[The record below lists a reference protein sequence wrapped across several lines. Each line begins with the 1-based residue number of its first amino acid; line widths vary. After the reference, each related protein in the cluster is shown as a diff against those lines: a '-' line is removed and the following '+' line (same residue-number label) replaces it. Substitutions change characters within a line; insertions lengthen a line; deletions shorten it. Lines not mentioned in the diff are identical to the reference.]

1 MEIKI
6 IRFGRYHHAVSGRL
20 LIDGQHVCDTL
31 EQDAGSLPE
40 GEYVMCRNK
49 ASVLPYY
56 IYSGK
61 EDIGSGLEQK
71 ADCAPEEKSDCVP
84 EEKSDSVPEK
94 KSDCV
99 PEKKSDCVP
108 EEKNRKVFLSMG
120 NGIHGWRRRCIIV
133 GECLHLGF
141 LIRSQE
147 HYDQLLPRLR
157 MQLVRHRPIVVK
169 ISRSPDFVDAA

>member
-20 LIDGQHVCDTL
+20 LIDGQHICDTL
-31 EQDAGSLPE
+31 EQDTGSLPE

-49 ASVLPYY
+49 ASALPYY

-61 EDIGSGLEQK
+61 EED
-71 ADCAPEEKSDCVP
+71 
-84 EEKSDSVPEK
+84 
-94 KSDCV
+94 
-99 PEKKSDCVP
+99 
-108 EEKNRKVFLSMG
+108 RKVFLSMG

>member
-31 EQDAGSLPE
+31 EQDTGSLPE

-49 ASVLPYY
+49 ASALPYY

-71 ADCAPEEKSDCVP
+71 ADCVP
-84 EEKSDSVPEK
+84 EE
-94 KSDCV
+94 
-99 PEKKSDCVP
+99 KSDCVP

-120 NGIHGWRRRCIIV
+120 NGIHGWRHRCIIV

>member
-6 IRFGRYHHAVSGRL
+6 IRFGSYHHAVSGRL

-31 EQDAGSLPE
+31 EQDTGSLPE

-49 ASVLPYY
+49 ASALPYY

-71 ADCAPEEKSDCVP
+71 ADCAPEE
-84 EEKSDSVPEK
+84 
-94 KSDCV
+94 
-99 PEKKSDCVP
+99 KSDCVP

>member
-31 EQDAGSLPE
+31 EQDTGSLPE

-49 ASVLPYY
+49 ASALPYY

-71 ADCAPEEKSDCVP
+71 ADC
-84 EEKSDSVPEK
+84 VPEK
-94 KSDCV
+94 KADCAQ
-99 PEKKSDCVP
+99 

>member
-20 LIDGQHVCDTL
+20 LIDGQHICDTL

-49 ASVLPYY
+49 ASALPYY

-61 EDIGSGLEQK
+61 EDIGSGLEQ
-71 ADCAPEEKSDCVP
+71 
-84 EEKSDSVPEK
+84 

>member
-31 EQDAGSLPE
+31 EQDTGSLPE

-49 ASVLPYY
+49 ASALPYY

-71 ADCAPEEKSDCVP
+71 ADCVLEQ
-84 EEKSDSVPEK
+84 
-94 KSDCV
+94 
-99 PEKKSDCVP
+99 KSDCVP

>member
-31 EQDAGSLPE
+31 EQDNGSLPE

-49 ASVLPYY
+49 ASALPYY

-61 EDIGSGLEQK
+61 EDIGSSLEQK
-71 ADCAPEEKSDCVP
+71 ADCA
-84 EEKSDSVPEK
+84 
-94 KSDCV
+94 

-120 NGIHGWRRRCIIV
+120 NGIHGWRHRCIIV

>member
-31 EQDAGSLPE
+31 EQDTGSLPE

-49 ASVLPYY
+49 ASALPYY

-71 ADCAPEEKSDCVP
+71 ADCAKEQKA
-84 EEKSDSVPEK
+84 
-94 KSDCV
+94 
-99 PEKKSDCVP
+99 DCVP

>member
-31 EQDAGSLPE
+31 EQDTGSLPE

-49 ASVLPYY
+49 ASALPYY

-84 EEKSDSVPEK
+84 EEK
-94 KSDCV
+94 
-99 PEKKSDCVP
+99 
-108 EEKNRKVFLSMG
+108 NRKVFLSMG
-120 NGIHGWRRRCIIV
+120 NGIHGWRRHCIIV

>member
-49 ASVLPYY
+49 ASALPYY

-61 EDIGSGLEQK
+61 KDIGSGLEQK
-71 ADCAPEEKSDCVP
+71 ADCAKEQKA
-84 EEKSDSVPEK
+84 
-94 KSDCV
+94 
-99 PEKKSDCVP
+99 DCVP

-120 NGIHGWRRRCIIV
+120 NGIHGWRHRCIIV

-157 MQLVRHRPIVVK
+157 MQLVRHRSIVVK

>member
-31 EQDAGSLPE
+31 EQDTGSLPE
-40 GEYVMCRNK
+40 GEYQMCRNK
-49 ASVLPYY
+49 VSALPYY
-56 IYSGK
+56 IYSVSK
-61 EDIGSGLEQK
+61 ED
-71 ADCAPEEKSDCVP
+71 
-84 EEKSDSVPEK
+84 
-94 KSDCV
+94 
-99 PEKKSDCVP
+99 
-108 EEKNRKVFLSMG
+108 RKVFLSMG
-120 NGIHGWRRRCIIV
+120 NGIHGWRQRCIIV

>member
-31 EQDAGSLPE
+31 EQDTGSLPE

-49 ASVLPYY
+49 ASALPYY

-61 EDIGSGLEQK
+61 EED
-71 ADCAPEEKSDCVP
+71 
-84 EEKSDSVPEK
+84 
-94 KSDCV
+94 
-99 PEKKSDCVP
+99 
-108 EEKNRKVFLSMG
+108 RKVFLSMG

-169 ISRSPDFVDAA
+169 ISCSPDFVDAA

>member
-49 ASVLPYY
+49 ASALPYY

-71 ADCAPEEKSDCVP
+71 A
-84 EEKSDSVPEK
+84 
-94 KSDCV
+94 DCV

>member
-31 EQDAGSLPE
+31 EQDTGSLPE

-49 ASVLPYY
+49 ASALPYY

-71 ADCAPEEKSDCVP
+71 ADCVPEEKADCVP
-84 EEKSDSVPEK
+84 EE
-94 KSDCV
+94 
-99 PEKKSDCVP
+99 KSDCVP

>member
-31 EQDAGSLPE
+31 EQDTGSLPE

-49 ASVLPYY
+49 ASALPYY

-61 EDIGSGLEQK
+61 EDIVSGLEQK
-71 ADCAPEEKSDCVP
+71 ADCVLEQ
-84 EEKSDSVPEK
+84 
-94 KSDCV
+94 
-99 PEKKSDCVP
+99 KSDCVP

-169 ISRSPDFVDAA
+169 ISRSPDFVDAP

>member
-31 EQDAGSLPE
+31 EQDTGSLPE
-40 GEYVMCRNK
+40 GEYLMCRNK
-49 ASVLPYY
+49 ASALPYY

-71 ADCAPEEKSDCVP
+71 ADCAKEQKA
-84 EEKSDSVPEK
+84 
-94 KSDCV
+94 
-99 PEKKSDCVP
+99 DCVP

>member
-31 EQDAGSLPE
+31 EQDTGSLPE

-49 ASVLPYY
+49 ASALPYY

-71 ADCAPEEKSDCVP
+71 ADCAL
-84 EEKSDSVPEK
+84 
-94 KSDCV
+94 
-99 PEKKSDCVP
+99 

-120 NGIHGWRRRCIIV
+120 NGIHGWRHRCIIV

>member
-20 LIDGQHVCDTL
+20 LIEGQHVCDTL
-31 EQDAGSLPE
+31 EQDTGSLPE
-40 GEYVMCRNK
+40 GEYIMCRNK
-49 ASVLPYY
+49 ASSLPYY

-61 EDIGSGLEQK
+61 EED
-71 ADCAPEEKSDCVP
+71 
-84 EEKSDSVPEK
+84 
-94 KSDCV
+94 
-99 PEKKSDCVP
+99 
-108 EEKNRKVFLSMG
+108 RKVFLSMG

>member
-31 EQDAGSLPE
+31 EQDTGSLPE

-49 ASVLPYY
+49 ASALPYY

-61 EDIGSGLEQK
+61 EDIGSALEQK
-71 ADCAPEEKSDCVP
+71 ADCALEKKSDCVQEEKSDCVP
-84 EEKSDSVPEK
+84 EEKNK
-94 KSDCV
+94 
-99 PEKKSDCVP
+99 
-108 EEKNRKVFLSMG
+108 KVFLSMG
-120 NGIHGWRRRCIIV
+120 NGIHGWRRHCIIV

>member
-31 EQDAGSLPE
+31 EQDTGSLPE
-40 GEYVMCRNK
+40 GEYQMCRNK
-49 ASVLPYY
+49 ASALPYY
-56 IYSGK
+56 IHSGK
-61 EDIGSGLEQK
+61 EGIGNGLEEKSDCVQEEK
-71 ADCAPEEKSDCVP
+71 ADCAPE
-84 EEKSDSVPEK
+84 K
-94 KSDCV
+94 KSDCA
-99 PEKKSDCVP
+99 P

-120 NGIHGWRRRCIIV
+120 NGIHGWRRHCIIV

>member
-1 MEIKI
+1 MEITI

-31 EQDAGSLPE
+31 EQDTGSLPE

-49 ASVLPYY
+49 ASALPYY

-61 EDIGSGLEQK
+61 EED
-71 ADCAPEEKSDCVP
+71 
-84 EEKSDSVPEK
+84 
-94 KSDCV
+94 
-99 PEKKSDCVP
+99 
-108 EEKNRKVFLSMG
+108 RKVFLSMG
-120 NGIHGWRRRCIIV
+120 NGIHGWRHRCIIV

>member
-31 EQDAGSLPE
+31 EQDTGSLPE

-49 ASVLPYY
+49 ASALPYY
-56 IYSGK
+56 IYSEK
-61 EDIGSGLEQK
+61 EED
-71 ADCAPEEKSDCVP
+71 
-84 EEKSDSVPEK
+84 
-94 KSDCV
+94 
-99 PEKKSDCVP
+99 
-108 EEKNRKVFLSMG
+108 RKVFLSMG
-120 NGIHGWRRRCIIV
+120 NGIHGWRHRCIIV

>member
-31 EQDAGSLPE
+31 EQDTGSLPE

-49 ASVLPYY
+49 ASALPYY

-61 EDIGSGLEQK
+61 EDIGSSLEQK
-71 ADCAPEEKSDCVP
+71 SDCA
-84 EEKSDSVPEK
+84 PEK

-157 MQLVRHRPIVVK
+157 MQLVRHRSIVVK

>member
-31 EQDAGSLPE
+31 EPDTGSLPE

-49 ASVLPYY
+49 ASALPYY

-71 ADCAPEEKSDCVP
+71 ADC
-84 EEKSDSVPEK
+84 VPEK
-94 KSDCV
+94 KSDCA
-99 PEKKSDCVP
+99 P

>member
-49 ASVLPYY
+49 ASALPYY

-61 EDIGSGLEQK
+61 EED
-71 ADCAPEEKSDCVP
+71 
-84 EEKSDSVPEK
+84 
-94 KSDCV
+94 
-99 PEKKSDCVP
+99 
-108 EEKNRKVFLSMG
+108 RKVFLSMG

>member
-49 ASVLPYY
+49 ASALPYY

-71 ADCAPEEKSDCVP
+71 ADCAQ
-84 EEKSDSVPEK
+84 EK
-94 KSDCV
+94 KSDCAQ
-99 PEKKSDCVP
+99 

>member
-31 EQDAGSLPE
+31 EQDTGSLPE

-49 ASVLPYY
+49 ASALPYY
-56 IYSGK
+56 IYSVSK
-61 EDIGSGLEQK
+61 ED
-71 ADCAPEEKSDCVP
+71 
-84 EEKSDSVPEK
+84 
-94 KSDCV
+94 
-99 PEKKSDCVP
+99 
-108 EEKNRKVFLSMG
+108 RKVFLSMG

-169 ISRSPDFVDAA
+169 ISRSSDFVDAA

>member
-31 EQDAGSLPE
+31 EQDTGSLPE

-49 ASVLPYY
+49 ASALPYY

-61 EDIGSGLEQK
+61 EED
-71 ADCAPEEKSDCVP
+71 
-84 EEKSDSVPEK
+84 
-94 KSDCV
+94 
-99 PEKKSDCVP
+99 
-108 EEKNRKVFLSMG
+108 RKVFLSMG
-120 NGIHGWRRRCIIV
+120 NGIHGWRHRCIIV

-169 ISRSPDFVDAA
+169 ISCSPDFVDAA

>member
-31 EQDAGSLPE
+31 EQDTGSLPE
-40 GEYVMCRNK
+40 GEYLMCRNK
-49 ASVLPYY
+49 ASALPYY
-56 IYSGK
+56 IYS
-61 EDIGSGLEQK
+61 
-71 ADCAPEEKSDCVP
+71 
-84 EEKSDSVPEK
+84 
-94 KSDCV
+94 
-99 PEKKSDCVP
+99 VP

-157 MQLVRHRPIVVK
+157 MQLVRHRSIVVK

>member
-49 ASVLPYY
+49 ASSLPYY
-56 IYSGK
+56 IYSEME
-61 EDIGSGLEQK
+61 ED
-71 ADCAPEEKSDCVP
+71 
-84 EEKSDSVPEK
+84 
-94 KSDCV
+94 
-99 PEKKSDCVP
+99 
-108 EEKNRKVFLSMG
+108 RKVFLSMG

>member
-31 EQDAGSLPE
+31 EQDTGSLPE

-49 ASVLPYY
+49 ASALPYY

-71 ADCAPEEKSDCVP
+71 ADCAKEQ
-84 EEKSDSVPEK
+84 
-94 KSDCV
+94 
-99 PEKKSDCVP
+99 KSDCVP

>member
-31 EQDAGSLPE
+31 EQDTGSLPE

-49 ASVLPYY
+49 ASALPYY

-71 ADCAPEEKSDCVP
+71 ADC
-84 EEKSDSVPEK
+84 VPEK
-94 KSDCV
+94 KSDCI
-99 PEKKSDCVP
+99 PEK
-108 EEKNRKVFLSMG
+108 KNRKVFLSMG
-120 NGIHGWRRRCIIV
+120 NGIHGWRHRCIIV

>member
-6 IRFGRYHHAVSGRL
+6 IRFGSYHHAVSGRL

-31 EQDAGSLPE
+31 EQDSGSLPE

-49 ASVLPYY
+49 ASSLPYY

-71 ADCAPEEKSDCVP
+71 ADCAPEE
-84 EEKSDSVPEK
+84 
-94 KSDCV
+94 
-99 PEKKSDCVP
+99 KSDCVP

>member
-31 EQDAGSLPE
+31 EQDTGSLPE

-49 ASVLPYY
+49 ASALPYY

-71 ADCAPEEKSDCVP
+71 ADCVPEEKSDCA
-84 EEKSDSVPEK
+84 
-94 KSDCV
+94 
-99 PEKKSDCVP
+99 P

-120 NGIHGWRRRCIIV
+120 NGIHGWPAVASSWASAFIWASSSAV
-133 GECLHLGF
+133 
-141 LIRSQE
+141 RS
-147 HYDQLLPRLR
+147 
-157 MQLVRHRPIVVK
+157 IT
-169 ISRSPDFVDAA
+169 ISFCPVSACSWSAIAPSW

>member
-31 EQDAGSLPE
+31 EQDTRSLPE

-49 ASVLPYY
+49 ASALPYY
-56 IYSGK
+56 IYSVSK
-61 EDIGSGLEQK
+61 ED
-71 ADCAPEEKSDCVP
+71 
-84 EEKSDSVPEK
+84 
-94 KSDCV
+94 
-99 PEKKSDCVP
+99 
-108 EEKNRKVFLSMG
+108 RKVFLSMG
-120 NGIHGWRRRCIIV
+120 NGIHGWRQRCIIV

>member
-31 EQDAGSLPE
+31 EQDNGSLPE

-49 ASVLPYY
+49 ASALPYY

-61 EDIGSGLEQK
+61 EDIGSSLEQK
-71 ADCAPEEKSDCVP
+71 ADCAQ
-84 EEKSDSVPEK
+84 
-94 KSDCV
+94 
-99 PEKKSDCVP
+99 EKKSDCVP

-120 NGIHGWRRRCIIV
+120 NGIHGWRHRCIIV

>member
-31 EQDAGSLPE
+31 EQDTGSLPE

-49 ASVLPYY
+49 ASALPYY

-61 EDIGSGLEQK
+61 EDIGSGLE
-71 ADCAPEEKSDCVP
+71 E
-84 EEKSDSVPEK
+84 

-99 PEKKSDCVP
+99 PEKKSDCAP
-108 EEKNRKVFLSMG
+108 EKKNRKVFLSMG

>member
-31 EQDAGSLPE
+31 EQDTGSLPE

-49 ASVLPYY
+49 ASSLPYY

-71 ADCAPEEKSDCVP
+71 ADCAKEQKADCVP
-84 EEKSDSVPEK
+84 EE
-94 KSDCV
+94 
-99 PEKKSDCVP
+99 KSDCVP
-108 EEKNRKVFLSMG
+108 EEKNRKVFLSIG

>member
-31 EQDAGSLPE
+31 EQDSGSLPE
-40 GEYVMCRNK
+40 GEYLMCRNK
-49 ASVLPYY
+49 ASALPYY

-61 EDIGSGLEQK
+61 EED
-71 ADCAPEEKSDCVP
+71 
-84 EEKSDSVPEK
+84 
-94 KSDCV
+94 
-99 PEKKSDCVP
+99 
-108 EEKNRKVFLSMG
+108 RKVFLSMG